1 MQIKKLLSKD
11 FEIRKEMLNKIQN
24 KFLENSKFNEQ
35 IINEIKLKNIINN
48 NSNISNSNNS
58 INNYDNKN
66 QICII
71 ASEDEFNKNYEID
84 LDFRENNLR
93 SNEIFNNQNDFIIT

>member
-1 MQIKKLLSKD
+1 
-11 FEIRKEMLNKIQN
+11 MLNKIQN

-48 NSNISNSNNS
+48 NSNN
-58 INNYDNKN
+58 NKN

-71 ASEDEFNKNYEID
+71 ASEDEFNQDYEFD

>member
-48 NSNISNSNNS
+48 NSNISNSNNP

>member
-66 QICII
+66 Q
-71 ASEDEFNKNYEID
+71 
-84 LDFRENNLR
+84 NLYY
-93 SNEIFNNQNDFIIT
+93 SF

>member
-71 ASEDEFNKNYEID
+71 ASEDEFNQDYEFD